1 MAESRA
7 RSLAN
12 LANESAISVDG
23 TSFDVGIS
31 SASPSKELDVGGK
44 ATINVNTEDGPQS
57 SWDLEDFKARYMK
70 GEIPLILDSI
80 TPRAGPTYGTTNVV
94 VRAKR
99 IG

>member
-1 MAESRA
+1 
-7 RSLAN
+7 
-12 LANESAISVDG
+12 
-23 TSFDVGIS
+23 
-31 SASPSKELDVGGK
+31 
-44 ATINVNTEDGPQS
+44 
-57 SWDLEDFKARYMK
+57 MK

>member
-31 SASPSKELDVGGK
+31 SASK
-44 ATINVNTEDGPQS
+44 
-57 SWDLEDFKARYMK
+57 
-70 GEIPLILDSI
+70 
-80 TPRAGPTYGTTNVV
+80 
-94 VRAKR
+94 
-99 IG
+99 